1 MRVFIAGGSG
11 AVGRRMLPLLTAAG
25 HPVVAITRT
34 PQNAARLRAPGIEPL
49 VCDILDRTRLTSVV
63 RDAAP
68 DLIVHQVTDLPAS
81 MNPRQLREIYE
92 RNNRARGEGAANLIA
107 AARAANV
114 RGMVVQ
120 SMATWYRPHGS
131 DIKSEEDALWTEAP
145 EPIGS
150 AVRTLVEME
159 SAVLREIPVA
169 VVLRYGAF
177 YGPGTWYA
185 RDGDIA
191 GRVRK
196 RQFPIV
202 GGGLT
207 SFIHVDDAASAAV
220 AALDAQKSGV
230 YNIVDD
236 EPARASDWLPVYAR
250 ALRAPAPFRVPAFVA
265 RVALG
270 RPLTEWVVTMRGASN
285 RKARKEL
292 GWSPRYASWRQGFYD
307 SD

>member
-25 HPVVAITRT
+25 HTVVAITRSAE
-34 PQNAARLRAPGIEPL
+34 NVARLRAPGIEPL
-49 VCDILDRTRLTSVV
+49 VCDVLDGTKLTSVV

-68 DLIVHQVTDLPAS
+68 DVVVHQVTDLPAA
-81 MNPRQLREIYE
+81 MNPKQLREIYA
-92 RNNRARGEGAANLIA
+92 RNNRARGQGAANLIA

-114 RGMVVQ
+114 RRMVVQ
-120 SMATWYRPHGS
+120 SMATWYRPDGS
-131 DIKSEEDALWTEAP
+131 DIKSEDDPLWTDAP

-150 AVRTLVEME
+150 AVRTVADME
-159 SAVLREIPVA
+159 SAVLRDIPVA

-191 GRVRK
+191 QRVRK
-196 RQFPIV
+196 RGFPIV
-202 GGGLT
+202 GAGIT
-207 SFIHVDDAASAAV
+207 SFIHVDDAASAGV
-220 AALDAQKSGV
+220 AALEAPKSGI
-230 YNIVDD
+230 YNIADD

-250 ALRAPAPFRVPAFVA
+250 ALGAPKPFRVPVFVA

-285 RKARKEL
+285 RKAREEL
-292 GWSPRYASWRQGFYD
+292 GWHPRYASWRQGFHA
-307 SD
+307 SE